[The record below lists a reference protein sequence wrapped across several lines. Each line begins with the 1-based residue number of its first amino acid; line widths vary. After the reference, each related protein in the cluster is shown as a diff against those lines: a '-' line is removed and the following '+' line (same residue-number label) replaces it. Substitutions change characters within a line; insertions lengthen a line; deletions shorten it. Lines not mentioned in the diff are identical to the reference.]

1 MSPVLDDPR
10 DELAVRVSDA
20 PREKSSC
27 AHLAFGFARPF
38 LHYRPPPL
46 VALPTPCPPRI
57 TEPGVEGGAA
67 FRNLRSGSIHTAPN
81 PAVKARASFCS
92 WGQQGH
98 MQWLVAPSPSDRAQA
113 RPWPL
118 LVVLH
123 CILPAPVE
131 SCEFPL
137 R

>member
-1 MSPVLDDPR
+1 MSPVLDDPQ

-57 TEPGVEGGAA
+57 TEPGLEGGAA

-92 WGQQGH
+92 WGQQVH
-98 MQWLVAPSPSDRAQA
+98 MQWWHRARLTVHKRAPGRC
-113 RPWPL
+113 PL
-118 LVVLH
+118 
-123 CILPAPVE
+123 CFTAPCPHLLNRVD
-131 SCEFPL
+131 FL
-137 R
+137 